1 MIGPLGQMLRR
12 IVNVITAVSGPVLF
26 GLNPRLPYYVAG
38 SLTALWTMLLC
49 ACLEFQRTK
58 ALKHF
63 KVKADRMKECL
74 SERRLSFSQ
83 VEQVRRMSLSKHG
96 SLNLEE
102 YNANPKTSV
111 GN

>member
-1 MIGPLGQMLRR
+1 MLRR
-12 IVNVITAVSGPVLF
+12 IFNVITGASGSMLF
-26 GLNPRLPYYVAG
+26 GLNPRLLYYVAG
-38 SLTALWTMLLC
+38 NLAALRTMLLC

-58 ALKHF
+58 TLKHF
-63 KVKADRMKECL
+63 KATADGMKECL
-74 SERRLSFSQ
+74 SNRHLSFSQ

-102 YNANPKTSV
+102 YTANPKTSV